1 MKLDYLD
8 AVSISEINFNKSLR
22 LAKEL
27 STRILQNAALSYVKM
42 EEGVTTLEV
51 FDENRQLLS
60 HVNPN
65 LQYDVAREYEIVT
78 SCVENCDIIY
88 LGCIW
93 NCWGHFFTDG
103 LAKAWYLLTDEYKNK
118 YKGKVKVAVS
128 FINNTLQSCP
138 KPLLALYKL
147 LGIDEE
153 DILVISHTHTHTHT
167 HKRELQA
174 TRFRTIIVPDNS
186 LFFHKGTRH
195 FTKEY
200 TETIDAI
207 TNAVPTNTDK
217 KYEKIYLSRTHFTK
231 GNADF
236 GERSLESVFKRLG
249 YTIIHPQEYSV
260 LEQIAI
266 FKAAKSF
273 VSTTGSLGHNCV
285 FCNRNTEVILLRK
298 CWATFD
304 YQLVINEAKELDV
317 TYVDTHLTCFVNDAP
332 NNGPFYLYR
341 NTNFCNF
348 IRDRFNLT
356 VREDF
361 STKRYMRYMRIC
373 LMRPDMKYRTQAH
386 DYYFNKLREELQN
399 DSWKRRWFYR
409 ISKILPP
416 SLTKKIT
423 SVFLKSMR

>member
-1 MKLDYLD
+1 MKVDYLD
-8 AVSISEINFNKSLR
+8 AVSIADINSNRSLR
-22 LAKEL
+22 LDKSLKINILDNATL
-27 STRILQNAALSYVKM
+27 SFM
-42 EEGVTTLEV
+42 EIEQGVMTLEV
-51 FDENRQLLS
+51 LDNRGQLLPY
-60 HVNPN
+60 VNPN
-65 LQYDVAREYEIVT
+65 LQYDVT
-78 SCVENCDIIY
+78 VESNDDVSNHWDIDVVY
-88 LGCIW
+88 FGCIW

-103 LAKAWYLLTDEYKNK
+103 LAKAWYLLTDEYKQK
-118 YKGKVKVAVS
+118 YHGKVKLAIS

-138 KPLLALYKL
+138 KPLLSLYQL
-147 LGIDEE
+147 LGVDES
-153 DILVISHTHTHTHT
+153 DIIVITQPT
-167 HKRELQA
+167 K
-174 TRFRTIIVPDNS
+174 FRSVIVPDNS
-186 LFFHKGTRH
+186 LFFHDSKRH

-200 TETIDAI
+200 TTTMDAI
-207 TNAVPTNTDK
+207 TDAVPANLDK

-273 VSTTGSLGHNCV
+273 VSTTGSLGHNSV

-304 YQLVINEAKELDV
+304 YQLVINEAKELNV

-341 NTNFCNF
+341 NSNFCRF
-348 IRDRFNLT
+348 IKDRFNLN
-356 VREDF
+356 VKEDF

-373 LMRPDMKYRTQAH
+373 LMRSDMKYRTQAH
-386 DYYFNKLREELQN
+386 EYYFNKLRKELQN
-399 DSWKRRWFYR
+399 DSWKRRWFHKL
-409 ISKILPP
+409 SQILPP
-416 SLTKKIT
+416 KLTKKIT

>member
-1 MKLDYLD
+1 MKVDYLD
-8 AVSISEINFNKSLR
+8 AVSIAEINFNRSLRIDKSLKINI
-22 LAKEL
+22 LDNATL
-27 STRILQNAALSYVKM
+27 SFM
-42 EEGVTTLEV
+42 EIEQGVMTLEV
-51 FDENRQLLS
+51 LDNKGQLLPY
-60 HVNPN
+60 VNPN
-65 LQYDVAREYEIVT
+65 LQYGVTVESNENISNLEDIDVV
-78 SCVENCDIIY
+78 Y

-103 LAKAWYLLTDEYKNK
+103 LAKAWYLLTDEYKQK
-118 YKGKVKVAVS
+118 YHGKVKLAIS

-138 KPLLALYKL
+138 KPLLSLYRL
-147 LGIDEE
+147 LGVNEE
-153 DILVISHTHTHTHT
+153 DIIVITQPT
-167 HKRELQA
+167 K
-174 TRFRTIIVPDNS
+174 FRSVIVPDNS
-186 LFFHKGTRH
+186 LFFHDGMRH
-195 FTKEY
+195 ITKEY
-200 TETIDAI
+200 TTTIDAI
-207 TNAVPTNTDK
+207 TDAVPVNLDK
-217 KYEKIYLSRTHFTK
+217 KFEKIYLSRTHFTK

-236 GERSLESVFKRLG
+236 GERSLESVFRRLG

-273 VSTTGSLGHNCV
+273 VSTTGSLGHNSV

-317 TYVDTHLTCFVNDAP
+317 TYVDTHLTCFVNEAP

-341 NTNFCNF
+341 NANFCKF
-348 IRDRFNLT
+348 IKDRFNLI

-373 LMRPDMKYRTQAH
+373 LMRSDMKNRTQAH

-399 DSWKRRWFYR
+399 DRWKRRWFHKL
-409 ISKILPP
+409 SKILPP
-416 SLTKKIT
+416 MLTKKIT
-423 SVFLKSMR
+423 SIFLKAMR

>member
-1 MKLDYLD
+1 MNTAYVDQPTKCDFANLAKTRRIDNELFVRVYTDAALCLTKVEGEDTSCEVLMKTNRILPNCNSNIIYD
-8 AVSISEINFNKSLR
+8 AISE
-22 LAKEL
+22 L
-27 STRILQNAALSYVKM
+27 SCDDY
-42 EEGVTTLEV
+42 
-51 FDENRQLLS
+51 
-60 HVNPN
+60 
-65 LQYDVAREYEIVT
+65 QYIDYQDK
-78 SCVENCDIIY
+78 DIIY
-88 LGCIW
+88 LGCFY

-103 LAKAWYLLTDEYKNK
+103 LAKAWYLLTDEYKQK
-118 YKGKVKVAVS
+118 YKGKVKIAIS

-138 KPLLALYKL
+138 KPLLSLYQL
-147 LGIDEE
+147 LGVDEE
-153 DILVISHTHTHTHT
+153 DIIVIT
-167 HKRELQA
+167 QP
-174 TRFRTIIVPDNS
+174 TRFRSMILPDNS
-186 LFFHKGTRH
+186 LFFHDGTRH
-195 FTKEY
+195 FTKDY
-200 TETIDAI
+200 TATIDAI
-207 TNAVPTNTDK
+207 TNAVPANLDK
-217 KYEKIYLSRTHFTK
+217 KFEKIYLSRTHFTK

-273 VSTTGSLGHNCV
+273 VSTTGSLGHNSV

-304 YQLVINEAKELDV
+304 YQLVINEAKELNV

-341 NTNFCNF
+341 NANFCRF
-348 IRDRFNLT
+348 IKDRFNIT

-373 LMRPDMKYRTQAH
+373 LMRNDMKNRTQAH
-386 DYYFNKLREELQN
+386 EYYFNKLREELQN
-399 DSWKRRWFYR
+399 DSWKRKWFHKL
-409 ISKILPP
+409 SKILPP
-416 SLTKKIT
+416 KLTKKIT